1 MIDII
6 PTNTDNVIG
15 CKIVGKIYTEDIEK
29 LANYIED
36 KLLKSKKLRIYVEV
50 AKLEGISLEALFKDL
65 ILFAGGVEYLLK
77 LGIKHFNDFDK
88 KAVVTNKEWMKKVA
102 ALADKVFP
110 NIEVKCFSFEEK
122 EKALEWAKE

>member
-15 CKIVGKIYTEDIEK
+15 CKIVGKIDTEDIEK

-65 ILFAGGVEYLLK
+65 K
-77 LGIKHFNDFDK
+77 LGIKHFSDFDK
-88 KAVVTNKEWMKKVA
+88 KAVVTDKEWMKKVA
-102 ALADKVFP
+102 ALADKIFP
-110 NIEVKCFSFEEK
+110 NIEVRCFSFEER
-122 EKALEWAKE
+122 EKALEWARE